1 MQTYFIERLKVKTMS
16 VLGFNYLDIKQNRLK
31 TKSIARN
38 KEGHFDLL
46 SNSVEQEDMLML
58 NLYTQ

>member
-38 KEGHFDLL
+38 KEVHFDML
-46 SNSVEQEDMLML
+46 SNSIEQEDMLML

>member
-38 KEGHFDLL
+38 KDFDLL